1 VNTDGPYTGFIV
13 HAFVQGVPGKSSN
26 RLAYLGR
33 LDDGRTFAAVFEPF
47 NPHFY
52 VRESENAHACELLS
66 SRSEPTTWTTM
77 DGESV
82 ARIHVPSVSE
92 LRRNAGILASS
103 GVRTYEAD
111 FNPTDP
117 PLMDAGVHGSLT
129 ITGEPIAGRYVDLVF
144 RDPALT
150 PSDWDPRLEVLSLDI
165 ETNPRTDEVLAVG
178 LVNTGVWT
186 DPVREVHL
194 LGSDHGAPW
203 IVGYDSE
210 AELLRGIVRRIAQ
223 LDPDIIT
230 GWNVIDYDFDFI
242 ARRLDHYRIPF
253 AISRSDRPAAFL
265 EASRDQTGRRQNAG
279 VTCQGR
285 QVMDG
290 LRLLR
295 YGPQRFSDR
304 KLDSVSHEVLG
315 EGKTVTARTS
325 RQKID
330 ALLSLYADDPVRFCD
345 YCRTDAELVLRIL
358 DKTGLLNLTLKR
370 CLLIGISLNR
380 AWTSIPAFEFLYTE
394 ALHSRSMV
402 APSGGV
408 DLLPMGEAPGGA
420 ILKPEP
426 GLFSNVLVFDFKSLY
441 PSIIRTFN
449 IDPLG
454 YVDTEEG
461 YPEGGSPPPVSEM
474 ITAPNGARFRRD
486 GGILPGLLD
495 RFWESRDRA
504 KTDADGVASFVY
516 KIIMNSFYGVLGSPG
531 CRFAGAPLAGAITGF
546 GQYLLHWTRDR
557 LAERGYK
564 VLYGDTDSLFV
575 LAGPD
580 DLVDHDTDATAATEL
595 PLFATG
601 DRLCGEINA
610 QLAEFVATHYEV
622 PSRLQLEFEKI
633 YSRFYLPRIRH
644 TTSAPGGEE
653 VRGRAK
659 GYAGRHLERN
669 GEIGELEIKGME
681 AIRSDW
687 TEAAGALQT
696 NLLSLVFSDASAT
709 EIKEC
714 ISTTLARLHA
724 GALDE
729 GLVYARRLRKSVES
743 YTKTSPPHVQAA
755 RLLPPDEQEGTI
767 SYLVTVNG
775 PQPVSARVDPIDYD
789 HYMEKQLRPIA
800 EPICEI
806 LEIDPEGLFDPSGQ
820 LSLF

>member
-1 VNTDGPYTGFIV
+1 VNTDGPFIGFIV
-13 HAFVQGVPGKSSN
+13 HAFVQGIPGKASN

-33 LDDGRTFAAVFEPF
+33 LSDGRTFAVVFEPF
-47 NPHFY
+47 HPHFY
-52 VRESENAHACELLS
+52 VRESEREEACELLS
-66 SRSEPTTWTTM
+66 SLSETTTWTTM
-77 DGESV
+77 DGEPV
-82 ARIHVPSVSE
+82 HRIRAASVSE
-92 LRRNAGILASS
+92 LRRQAGSLAAS

-111 FNPTDP
+111 FNPADP
-117 PLMDAGVHGSLT
+117 QLMDAGVHGSLT
-129 ITGEPIAGRYVDLVF
+129 IAGDPVPGRYVDLVF
-144 RDPALT
+144 RNPELG

-178 LVNTGVWT
+178 LVNTGVWA

-194 LGSDHGAPW
+194 FGSDQGESW
-203 IVGYDSE
+203 IVGYESE
-210 AELLRGIVRRIAQ
+210 AELLRGIVARIAA

-242 ARRLDHYRIPF
+242 ARRLAHYRIPF
-253 AISRSDRPAAFL
+253 NISRSDRPASFL
-265 EASRDQTGRRQNAG
+265 EASRDLTGRRQNAG

-285 QVMDG
+285 QVTDG

-304 KLDSVSHEVLG
+304 KLDSVAHAVLG
-315 EGKTVTARTS
+315 EGKIVTAETS

-330 ALLSLYADDPVRFCD
+330 ALLSLYATDPVHFCD

-394 ALHSRSMV
+394 ALHRRSMV

-408 DLLPMGEAPGGA
+408 DMLPPGDAPGGA

-454 YVDTEEG
+454 YVDSEEG
-461 YPEGGSPPPVSEM
+461 YPEGSSPPPVSEM
-474 ITAPNGARFRRD
+474 ITAPNGARFRR
-486 GGILPGLLD
+486 GSGILPGLLD
-495 RFWESRDRA
+495 RFWQSRDQA
-504 KTDADGVASFVY
+504 KANDDGVASFVY
-516 KIIMNSFYGVLGSPG
+516 KIIMNSFYGVLGSSG

-575 LAGPD
+575 LAGD
-580 DLVDHDTDATAATEL
+580 GDLGEPDTDDPQTAAAA
-595 PLFATG
+595 LFATG
-601 DRLCGEINA
+601 DRLCEEINN
-610 QLAEFVATHYEV
+610 QLAEFVTTHYDV
-622 PSRLQLEFEKI
+622 PSRLQLEFEKV
-633 YSRFYLPRIRH
+633 YRRFYLPRIRH
-644 TTSAPGGEE
+644 TTAAAEGEE
-653 VRGRAK
+653 IRGRAK
-659 GYAGRHLERN
+659 GYAGQHLEQD
-669 GEIGELEIKGME
+669 GEKGELEIKGME

-687 TEAAGALQT
+687 TQAAGALQT
-696 NLLSLVFSDASAT
+696 TLLSLVFSDASRT
-709 EIKEC
+709 DIEEC
-714 ISTTLARLHA
+714 IHETVARLNA
-724 GALDE
+724 GELDD
-729 GLVYARRLRKSVES
+729 GLIYSRRLRKSVES

-755 RLLPPDEQEGTI
+755 RLLPQDEREGTI
-767 SYLVTVNG
+767 SYVVTVNG
-775 PQPVSARVDPIDYD
+775 PQPVSARMDPIDYG

-806 LEIDPEGLFDPSGQ
+806 LEIDPEGMFDPSGQ

>member
-1 VNTDGPYTGFIV
+1 MKTDGTYTGFIV
-13 HAFVQGVPGKSSN
+13 HAFVQGVPGKASN

-47 NPHFY
+47 QPHFY
-52 VRESENAHACELLS
+52 VRESENAQACELLS
-66 SRSEPTTWTTM
+66 SQSEPTTWTTM
-77 DGESV
+77 DGEPV
-82 ARIHVPSVSE
+82 HRMRAASVSE
-92 LRRNAGILASS
+92 LRRHAGLLGAT

-111 FNPTDP
+111 FNPADP
-117 PLMDAGVHGSLT
+117 RLMDAGVHGSLT
-129 ITGEPIAGRYVDLVF
+129 ITGEPVHGRYVDLVF
-144 RDPALT
+144 RDPKFGA
-150 PSDWDPRLEVLSLDI
+150 SDWDPALEVLSLDI

-178 LVNTGVWT
+178 LVNTGVWAE
-186 DPVREVHL
+186 PVREVHL
-194 LGSDHGAPW
+194 LGKDHGESW
-203 IVGYDSE
+203 IVGYDRE
-210 AELLRGIVRRIAQ
+210 EELLRGIVGRIAQ

-230 GWNVIDYDFDFI
+230 GWNVIDYDFEFI
-242 ARRLDHYRIPF
+242 ARRLGHYGIPF
-253 AISRSDRPAAFL
+253 AISRSDRPASFL
-265 EASRDQTGRRQNAG
+265 EASRDQTGSRQNAG
-279 VTCQGR
+279 VTCHGR
-285 QVMDG
+285 QVLDG

-304 KLDSVSHEVLG
+304 KLDSVAHAVLG
-315 EGKTVTARTS
+315 QGKTVTAGTS

-330 ALLSLYADDPVRFCD
+330 ALLSLYADDAVQFSD

-394 ALHSRSMV
+394 ALHARSMV

-408 DLLPMGEAPGGA
+408 DRLPPGEAPGGA

-426 GLFSNVLVFDFKSLY
+426 GLFSNVFVFDFKSLY

-454 YVDTEEG
+454 YVDTEAG
-461 YPEGGSPPPVSEM
+461 YPEGGSPPPVSET
-474 ITAPNGARFRRD
+474 ITAPNGARFRR
-486 GGILPGLLD
+486 GSGILPGLLD
-495 RFWESRDRA
+495 RFWQSRDQA
-504 KTDADGVASFVY
+504 KAAGDSVAGFVY
-516 KIIMNSFYGVLGSPG
+516 KIIMNSFYGVLGSSG
-531 CRFAGAPLAGAITGF
+531 CRFAGAALAGAITGF

-575 LAGPD
+575 LAGPE
-580 DLVDHDTDATAATEL
+580 DLAEQS
-595 PLFATG
+595 LFVTG
-601 DRLCGEINA
+601 DRLCEEINVE
-610 QLAEFVATHYEV
+610 LAEFVSSHYDLE
-622 PSRLQLEFEKI
+622 SRLQLEFEKV

-644 TTSAPGGEE
+644 TTVAAEGGE

-659 GYAGRHLERN
+659 GYAGRHLERS
-669 GEIGELEIKGME
+669 GEVGELEIKGME

-687 TEAAGALQT
+687 TEAAGELQT
-696 NLLSLVFSDASAT
+696 TLLSLVFSDAPRA
-709 EIKEC
+709 EIETC
-714 ISTTLARLHA
+714 IRTTLTRLHA
-724 GALDE
+724 GELDQ

-743 YTKTSPPHVQAA
+743 YTATSPPHVQAA

-767 SYLVTVNG
+767 SYVVTVNG
-775 PQPVSARVDPIDYD
+775 PQPVSGRVDPIDYD

-800 EPICEI
+800 APICEI
-806 LEIDPEGLFDPSGQ
+806 LEIDPRGLFDLSGQ
-820 LSLF
+820 LTLF